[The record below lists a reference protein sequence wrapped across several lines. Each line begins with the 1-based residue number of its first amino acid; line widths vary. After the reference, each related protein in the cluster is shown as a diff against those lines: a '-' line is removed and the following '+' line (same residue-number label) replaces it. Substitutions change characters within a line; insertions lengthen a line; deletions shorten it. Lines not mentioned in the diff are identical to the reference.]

1 MVTNGLMHDTN
12 DVNEVLAELR
22 QAGQHPDQ
30 ALLDR
35 VKDLGAAAVR
45 PLITMATDESLYGA
59 ESESP
64 EVWAPLHA
72 MQILG
77 ELEAAEAVEPLLPLL
92 ASDDEWLDQL
102 LPECLGRIGAPALP
116 PLRAY
121 LFDRAHDVWVRSRAA
136 AALKH
141 MAQSHPDL
149 RADVVEALVARLDP
163 AETRA
168 PDDEKLNALVISE
181 LLDLK
186 AVEAGPVILQAFDE
200 DRVDRRI
207 VDVDSVYQ
215 ELDLPGKPSVIPADR
230 GIGLRLWLRCTA
242 CGYERDH
249 YVEKV
254 YCDLGTVDRRK
265 RGEEVPYSEYIIPQQ
280 ITCPKCN
287 AVDQYALTGDA
298 YLAFTAQ
305 LLKSMARGTTP
316 KPAGG
321 PLREVV
327 EALANPRKD
336 KDHGDPLP
344 DDDEDE
350 RVVYTRFT
358 VAGGREMHPLEAA
371 DMYSRQVEAEPDNA
385 DLRVRYGNVLRH
397 LGRREAAALQYRAAV
412 QADPANVEACASL
425 ADLAREA
432 GDRTEAHR
440 MLRRVLELA
449 PDSQLSRQDREEYV
463 QFALEELAEL
473 DGPAQST
480 PRRTE
485 LAFAMGPQRRGSNGP
500 PSSPQPVRHAGK
512 VGRND
517 PGPYGSGRKYKKCC
531 GR

>member
-1 MVTNGLMHDTN
+1 MVTHGLMHDPN

-35 VKDLGAAAVR
+35 VKALGPAAVG
-45 PLITMATDESLYGA
+45 PLIAMATDASLYEA
-59 ESESP
+59 ETENP

-72 MQILG
+72 VQILS
-77 ELEAAEAVEPLLPLL
+77 ELEVAEAVEPLLPLL

-121 LFDRAHDVWVRSRAA
+121 LFDRAHDVWARSRAA
-136 AALKH
+136 EALKQ
-141 MAQSHPDL
+141 MAQHHPDL
-149 RADVVEALVARLDP
+149 RTDVVAALVACLDP
-163 AETRA
+163 AETQA
-168 PDDEKLNALVISE
+168 PDDERLNAFVISS

-186 AVEAGPVILQAFDE
+186 AGEATPAMRRAFDE

-207 VDVDSVYQ
+207 VDVDSVYH
-215 ELDLPGKPSVIPADR
+215 ELDLPGRPPVSQAD
-230 GIGLRLWLRCTA
+230 GEKGLRLWLRCTV
-242 CGYERDH
+242 CGYERAH
-249 YVEKV
+249 HVQKV

-265 RGEEVPYSEYIIPQQ
+265 RGEEVPYSEYIIPQR
-280 ITCPKCN
+280 ITCPKCG
-287 AVDQYALTGDA
+287 AVDQYELTGDA

-305 LLKSMARGTTP
+305 LMKAMARGKMP

-321 PLREVV
+321 PVSEAV
-327 EALANPRKD
+327 EALANLP
-336 KDHGDPLP
+336 KDHGDLLP
-344 DDDEDE
+344 DDDEDD
-350 RVVYTRFT
+350 RVVYTHFT
-358 VAGGREMHPLEAA
+358 VAGGREMHPLEAVA
-371 DMYSRQVEAEPDNA
+371 MYSRQVEAEPDNA
-385 DLRVRYGNVLRH
+385 DLRVRYGNVLRF
-397 LGRREAAALQYRAAV
+397 LGRREEAALQYRAAV
-412 QADPANVEACASL
+412 QTDPANVEACASL

-432 GDRTEAHR
+432 GDRTEARH
-440 MLRRVLELA
+440 MLQRVLELV
-449 PDSQLSRQDREEYV
+449 PTSTLSRQDREEYM

-473 DGPAQST
+473 EGPARST

-485 LAFAMGPQRRGSNGP
+485 LAFATGPQRRGSAVQ
-500 PSSPQPVRHAGK
+500 PSGTQQPVRRAGK

-517 PGPYGSGRKYKKCC
+517 PCPCGSGKKYKKCC

>member
-1 MVTNGLMHDTN
+1 LTHETN
-12 DVNEVLAELR
+12 DVNDVLAQLR
-22 QAGQHPDQ
+22 RAGQHPDP

-35 VKDLGAAAVR
+35 VKALGPAAVG
-45 PLITMATDESLYGA
+45 PLIEMATDESLHGA
-59 ESESP
+59 ETESP

-72 MQILG
+72 IEILG
-77 ELEAAEAVEPLLPLL
+77 ELAAAEAVEPLLPLL
-92 ASDDEWLDQL
+92 AADDEWLDQL
-102 LPECLGRIGAPALP
+102 LPACLGRIGAPALP

-121 LFDRAHDVWVRSRAA
+121 LFDRSHDVWARSRAA
-136 AALKH
+136 EALKQ
-141 MAQSHPDL
+141 MAQHHPDQ
-149 RADVVEALVARLDP
+149 RTDVVGALVACLDP
-163 AETRA
+163 AGTQA
-168 PDDEKLNALVISE
+168 PDDERLNAFVISN

-186 AVEAGPVILQAFDE
+186 ASEAAPAMRRAFDE

-215 ELDLPGKPSVIPADR
+215 ELDLPRRPPVSQADR
-230 GIGLRLWLRCTA
+230 GKGLRLWLRCTA

-249 YVEKV
+249 HVEKV

-265 RGEEVPYSEYIIPQQ
+265 RGEELPYSEYIIPQQ
-280 ITCPKCN
+280 ITCPKCG
-287 AVDQYALTGDA
+287 AVDQYELTGDA

-305 LLKSMARGTTP
+305 LMKSMARGETP

-327 EALANPRKD
+327 EALANLQ
-336 KDHGDPLP
+336 KDHGDLLP
-344 DDDEDE
+344 ADDEDD

-358 VAGGREMHPLEAA
+358 VAGDREMHPLEAV

-385 DLRVRYGNVLRH
+385 DLRVRYGNVLRF
-397 LGRREAAALQYRAAV
+397 LGRREEAAREYRAAV

-425 ADLAREA
+425 ASLAREA
-432 GDRTEAHR
+432 GDRTEARR
-440 MLRRVLELA
+440 MLQRVLELA
-449 PDSQLSRQDREEYV
+449 PDSKLSRQDREEYV

-473 DGPAQST
+473 DGPARST

-485 LAFAMGPQRRGSNGP
+485 LAFATGSDRRGSAGQ

-512 VGRND
+512 VGRNE
-517 PGPYGSGRKYKKCC
+517 PCPCGSGKKYKKCC